1 MAEIIPPVEVRSKY
15 SAEGCGVDKAGR
27 AMVASNLM
35 NGCSFLLEGR
45 EGIAMAETTVKG
57 FFESLESKLNSEPSK
72 LAGMDAVY
80 QFRVGEATYS
90 VSMKDGKCSVAS
102 AASSDPNC
110 IVTMAENDFLEMLAG
125 RLNGQ
130 MAFMTGKLK
139 VAGDMGLALKL
150 ESFLKA

>member
-1 MAEIIPPVEVRSKY
+1 MAEKT
-15 SAEGCGVDKAGR
+15 AKD
-27 AMVASNLM
+27 
-35 NGCSFLLEGR
+35 
-45 EGIAMAETTVKG
+45 
-57 FFESLESKLNSEPSK
+57 FFESLESKLNSDPSK

-80 QFRVGEATYS
+80 QFQVGDNAYS
-90 VSMKDGKCSVAS
+90 VSMKEGKASVTPAAAQNPDCS
-102 AASSDPNC
+102 
-110 IVTMAENDFLEMLAG
+110 VTMAENDFLEMIAG